1 MSKKR
6 QRNSSDKQQESFNNK
21 LNKEFKPKTKGQ
33 EEYVRAIIESD
44 ITFCTG
50 PAGSGKTACAV
61 GLACEYLLHDKVKKI
76 VITRPVVETGPQG
89 LGFLPGTLEN
99 KIHPYLVPMLD
110 EMHVY
115 FGKYRT
121 ELYIEHGEVRI
132 VPLEFMRGYTFN
144 GSFII
149 LDEAQNATLSQI
161 KMFLTRIGL
170 GSKVVI
176 TGDLTQSDLDDYQMG
191 LKKCV
196 DKLHNINRLS
206 IITLTDADIVRHSL
220 ISKILEKLR

>member
-121 ELYIEHGEVRI
+121 ELY
-132 VPLEFMRGYTFN
+132 
-144 GSFII
+144 
-149 LDEAQNATLSQI
+149 
-161 KMFLTRIGL
+161 
-170 GSKVVI
+170 
-176 TGDLTQSDLDDYQMG
+176 
-191 LKKCV
+191 
-196 DKLHNINRLS
+196 
-206 IITLTDADIVRHSL
+206 
-220 ISKILEKLR
+220 